1 MSILTTSAARRQR
14 YLFPWL
20 LSIQS
25 IATVSSFLPW
35 HPSRRRAEKSHSDC
49 IAHNNKPSEPLLQIP
64 KRSPGLSRCLQHG
77 RVNRIKL
84 NHAPISCFST
94 SIVTKRGIGGLVIL
108 YIDYSLL
115 RQRRLTWTNLAGRKR
130 WHHCLCCNI
139 AWFFNFKENSLVPQ
153 TAFLAWLVFLVHVLM
168 SCFSCSRN
176 DQLFQTR
183 PDAD

>member
-1 MSILTTSAARRQR
+1 MALNAFLLAKNGPITKVHSFHALWLPHLT
-14 YLFPWL
+14 L
-20 LSIQS
+20 LSPS
-25 IATVSSFLPW
+25 IFPKLARPRGPCPFSRQVQHADRDISFRGSCRSNQLPQC
-35 HPSRRRAEKSHSDC
+35 HPFYLGTQVADEPKSHSDC

-115 RQRRLTWTNLAGRKR
+115 RQRRLT
-130 WHHCLCCNI
+130 
-139 AWFFNFKENSLVPQ
+139 
-153 TAFLAWLVFLVHVLM
+153 
-168 SCFSCSRN
+168 
-176 DQLFQTR
+176 
-183 PDAD
+183 